1 MPSSMFGEFG
11 RERRGGVERREMKIW
26 PVWIMPSA
34 ETLEREQQQETISTL
49 DPTSSTSFRFLGQI
63 PKTCGVATLF
73 PSERLLALKGS
84 LCTIG
89 NRRHIHRPRQK
100 ITIMH
105 AFSGANGPHS
115 IVEEP
120 HADILGDGPTEG
132 AKDMVCI
139 ETGIR
144 TDLFLPS
151 SPRPLPIGQGFSPH
165 AGSDLWA
172 DQIRDGILALGQ
184 GRHAGKV
191 IETWQQD

>member
-1 MPSSMFGEFG
+1 MDVMIHHTKPNMVTKSTQPTQSDT
-11 RERRGGVERREMKIW
+11 
-26 PVWIMPSA
+26 VWVSVAALGLLSPSA
-34 ETLEREQQQETISTL
+34 NSCSL
-49 DPTSSTSFRFLGQI
+49 
-63 PKTCGVATLF
+63 TC
-73 PSERLLALKGS
+73 
-84 LCTIG
+84 
-89 NRRHIHRPRQK
+89 RRR
-100 ITIMH
+100 
-105 AFSGANGPHS
+105 AG
-115 IVEEP
+115 IVEEL

-165 AGSDLWA
+165 AGSDLWS